1 MIAEQMANWLIGS
14 ILFSLGALVLVSMC
28 VLVNNLLHKYWKPI
42 TVVFFRNESIYPK
55 TVFTTAEDPLLTPFF
70 IFLTPNPSLKSK

>member
-1 MIAEQMANWLIGS
+1 
-14 ILFSLGALVLVSMC
+14 MC

-55 TVFTTAEDPLLTPFF
+55 TVFTTAEDKDAKEPQFEQQKDIDKTK
-70 IFLTPNPSLKSK
+70 N